1 MKAGRPLSAQQGSS
15 QQASPWNIANILTMI
30 RIAMVPVFVWALLQ
44 ESGDSVMWRLIAL
57 GIFVTAAATD
67 KLDGYLAR
75 SRGLITDLGKI
86 LDPIADKVLIGAAL
100 IGLSILGD
108 LWWWVT
114 IAILG
119 RELIVT
125 LMRFIVIKYV
135 VLPASRGGKVKTVL
149 QVFAIS
155 AFLLPLA
162 AMPYAFFVIAS
173 VLMGAAVA
181 VTVYTG
187 IEYLFVGYRA
197 FVEGR
202 KSDGK

>member
-1 MKAGRPLSAQQGSS
+1 MSAQQGSS

-149 QVFAIS
+149 QVIAIS

-202 KSDGK
+202 NSDGK

>member
-1 MKAGRPLSAQQGSS
+1 MSAQQGSS

>member
-149 QVFAIS
+149 QVIAIS

-202 KSDGK
+202 NSDGK

>member
-1 MKAGRPLSAQQGSS
+1 
-15 QQASPWNIANILTMI
+15 
-30 RIAMVPVFVWALLQ
+30 MVPVFVWALFQ
-44 ESGDSVMWRLIAL
+44 DSGESVTWRLTAL
-57 GIFVTAAATD
+57 GIFLAAAATD

-100 IGLSILGD
+100 ITLSILGD
-108 LWWWVT
+108 LAWWVT
-114 IAILG
+114 IVILG

-125 LMRFIVIKYV
+125 LMRFIVIRYV
-135 VLPASRGGKVKTVL
+135 VLPASRGGKLKTVL
-149 QVFAIS
+149 QVIAIG

-162 AMPYAFFVIAS
+162 VMPSVFFIIAV
-173 VLMGAAVA
+173 VLMGAAVL

-187 IEYLFVGYRA
+187 VEYMYVGYRA

-202 KSDGK
+202 RSNGK

>member
-1 MKAGRPLSAQQGSS
+1 MSAQQGSS

-202 KSDGK
+202 NSDGK